1 SLAPWQD
8 WLAAHGPTVG
18 LQRGV
23 PLLGPGALSQN
34 VSLVAAFVF
43 FAIYAEGTWRIVLM
57 GWAIGALALVQ
68 SRGLY
73 IAVALSI
80 VVLGWS
86 LRRLGS
92 TWLRVAA
99 ALAFAALLL
108 TLAAG
113 AGISGRLGHLSPDF
127 YVKHVETLSGDKGP
141 GAKSY
146 HDRVVWMRK
155 TLD

>member
-1 SLAPWQD
+1 AVLVGYRAVARDGTGPWIRRLGLIFILVLVYGSLAPWQD

-113 AGISGRLGHLSPDF
+113 AGISGRLGHL
-127 YVKHVETLSGDKGP
+127 
-141 GAKSY
+141 
-146 HDRVVWMRK
+146 
-155 TLD
+155 